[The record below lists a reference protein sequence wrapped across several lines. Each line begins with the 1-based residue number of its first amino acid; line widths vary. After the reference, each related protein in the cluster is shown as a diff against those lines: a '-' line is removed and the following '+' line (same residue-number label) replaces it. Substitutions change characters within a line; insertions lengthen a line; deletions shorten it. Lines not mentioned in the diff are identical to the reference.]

1 MPRGAVA
8 AVGVITALHATV
20 HIPEERQSSRV
31 CKLLQKFP
39 SQTNSLL
46 IEVEAPAMRHADDLR
61 VGGEGAAVEGAPAY
75 RHPPAAVP

>member
-1 MPRGAVA
+1 ME
-8 AVGVITALHATV
+8 VIAKKIL
-20 HIPEERQSSRV
+20 
-31 CKLLQKFP
+31 